1 MRPVHAAIATAIL
14 SSWILF
20 AYGVSLDG
28 LRDVNDHVVGRDF
41 LNLHVA
47 GSLINRG
54 EAEILLDPYAYLDA
68 LRAMV
73 GDPEYPI
80 HNWSYPPLL
89 LPLAQGLALL
99 PYPVALAVW
108 TVGGALALALSGRM
122 LGLGSG
128 WVWLVL
134 APPGATICLSA
145 GQNGLYAAAL
155 MAGAVGL
162 ALRGRDVRASACWT
176 LLAAKP
182 HLGALALPM
191 LLRQRN
197 HRVILATTALLGA
210 LVAATIGLYG
220 PDPWVAFFTRTTALQ
235 RQVVE
240 TWEGA
245 IVFTM
250 PTLFMQGR
258 MLGLPIPTAYLLH
271 GMGAL
276 LAVALLL
283 RSLPQRD
290 GNARIWLTWFT
301 LGTFLLLPYSFFYDL
316 VALQLVLALWRD
328 DPEGLFG
335 VADRRL
341 AVALWAAA
349 WLLPYLS
356 VAVALV
362 AGLQIVPLALALMLW
377 RMPRAGAPAHPGT
390 ARPAD

>member
-1 MRPVHAAIATAIL
+1 MRPVHAAIATAIV
-14 SSWILF
+14 SAWILF

-28 LRDVNDHVVGRDF
+28 LRDVNGHLVGRDF

-47 GSLINRG
+47 GSLMNKG
-54 EAEILLDPYAYLDA
+54 EAEILLDRFAYLDA

-73 GDPEYPI
+73 GDPDYPI
-80 HNWSYPPLL
+80 HSWSYPPLL

-99 PYPVALAVW
+99 PYPAALAVW
-108 TVGGALALALSGRM
+108 TVGGTLALALAGRM

-128 WVWLVL
+128 WAWLVL
-134 APPGATICLSA
+134 ASPAATICLLA
-145 GQNGLYAAAL
+145 GQNGLFAAAL

-162 ALRGRDVRASACWT
+162 AHRGQVVRAAGCWT

-197 HRVILATTALLGA
+197 YRVILATAALLGA
-210 LVAATIGLYG
+210 LVAATTGLYG
-220 PDPWVAFFTRTTALQ
+220 PDPWIAFFTRTTALQ
-235 RQVVE
+235 RHVVE

-271 GMGAL
+271 GVGAL

-290 GNARIWLTWFT
+290 GNVRIWLTWFT
-301 LGTFLLLPYSFFYDL
+301 LGTFLLLPYSFLYDL

-335 VADRRL
+335 VASRRL
-341 AVALWAAA
+341 AVALWATA

-356 VAVALV
+356 IALAAA
-362 AGLQIVPLALALMLW
+362 AGVQIVPLALALMLW
-377 RMPRAGAPAHPGT
+377 RLPRSGAPAHPGT